1 MARGH
6 RLSVHPSIHSLAL
19 ICPQHSKRG
28 HKGKS
33 PPSVSTTS
41 AQGLSGAQARLR
53 GLLPF
58 TFVVFHLE
66 SKKAQNPNL
75 FLKQRIAA
83 SLQGKA
89 LSHRGFPAL
98 LLSSVPPFCTFRALA
113 PRPFPLRSG
122 FVSLKIITTK
132 KDCFYYCS
140 QSTLR

>member
-75 FLKQRIAA
+75 FLKQRIA
-83 SLQGKA
+83 SLHPFREKHSHTEVFLHSCCPQCLRSA
-89 LSHRGFPAL
+89 LSEHL
-98 LLSSVPPFCTFRALA
+98 PP
-113 PRPFPLRSG
+113 G
-122 FVSLKIITTK
+122 HSLCAQ
-132 KDCFYYCS
+132 DLF
-140 QSTLR
+140 L